1 MPKRI
6 ELLGGITCHLFRI
19 QSEWSPS
26 CAWLRLVRALN
37 RAREEFHGFENA
49 LLYHL
54 VPRVYQARSG
64 RRFRRPMK
72 WHGSGLDVQVST
84 VLFWK
89 YERYTGSSHPSSLSE
104 ALPLLRMSIIAP
116 LRSAPGLRDSRHCM

>member
-1 MPKRI
+1 MPRRI
-6 ELLGGITCHLFRI
+6 ELLGGVTCHLFRI

-49 LLYHL
+49 LLY
-54 VPRVYQARSG
+54 

-72 WHGSGLDVQVST
+72 SHSSGLDVQVST
-84 VLFWK
+84 VLFWT
-89 YERYTGSSHPSSLSE
+89 YERYTGSSNPGSLSAE
-104 ALPLLRMSIIAP
+104 LPLLRMSIVAP
-116 LRSAPGLRDSRHCM
+116 LRSAPGLCDSRQCM

>member
-1 MPKRI
+1 MPRRI
-6 ELLGGITCHLFRI
+6 ELLGGVTCHLFRI

-49 LLYHL
+49 LSYHR

-72 WHGSGLDVQVST
+72 SHSSLDVQVST
-84 VLFWK
+84 VLFWT
-89 YERYTGSSHPSSLSE
+89 YERYTGSSNPGSLSAE
-104 ALPLLRMSIIAP
+104 LPLLRMSIVAP
-116 LRSAPGLRDSRHCM
+116 LRSAPGLCDSRQCM